1 VRRKALHPY
10 SGLLH
15 QTWWL
20 FIDDIAARGRQRMP
34 RVSQLLIAGL
44 TVISAPV
51 SMAECFYPEEVS
63 IPDGAASTY
72 EDMRDS
78 QTFVKEYMAEMDTYL
93 KCLEQESLTQ
103 KDLTQK
109 NLTQVNN
116 QPNEGEQPGES
127 NSPYIQKRYA
137 AIDAMESVATRF
149 NEQVRAYKK
158 VNP

>member
-1 VRRKALHPY
+1 
-10 SGLLH
+10 
-15 QTWWL
+15 
-20 FIDDIAARGRQRMP
+20 MP
-34 RVSQLLIAGL
+34 RISQLLIAGL

-72 EDMRDS
+72 EEMRDS

-93 KCLEQESLTQ
+93 ECLEQENLTQ

-109 NLTQVNN
+109 NLTQNNLTQVNN
-116 QPNEGEQPGES
+116 QPNEGEQTGES

-137 AIDAMESVATRF
+137 AIDAMESVAARF
-149 NEQVRAYKK
+149 NEQIHAYKM